1 MILWEISSG
10 KPPFYIEGEPYYI
23 GLALQILQGLKETI
37 VPNTPTDYAKLYT
50 GKYNFLFKL

>member
-10 KPPFYIEGEPYYI
+10 MPPFYIEGEPYGI
-23 GLALQILQGLKETI
+23 DLALEISQGLKETI
-37 VPNTPTDYAKLYT
+37 VPNTPTDYSNLYA